1 MAFRVKPTA
10 MSRVTK
16 RLRFDF
22 HCLEASLMKITLFRF
37 MANGWLAF
45 VNVSRDFYLARMIL
59 LGDRVTSPQRNHHT
73 PTEGV

>member
-1 MAFRVKPTA
+1 
-10 MSRVTK
+10 
-16 RLRFDF
+16 
-22 HCLEASLMKITLFRF
+22 MKITLFRF